1 MRNIPKDHFFAF
13 SLNSVSLNLQKAQQ
27 HTQINLIDA
36 HDPPNPPDVLDAFD
50 ATD

>member
-1 MRNIPKDHFFAF
+1 MRNFPKDHFLHLH
-13 SLNSVSLNLQKAQQ
+13 STLRHSVTEFTKSATT
-27 HTQINLIDA
+27 HTDA